1 MSNQEHEVKELIEE
15 DTQQVLPEKSMLA
28 KFVDLFG
35 GAKQFNA
42 AMAIFGPS
50 ILNVIQSQTENE
62 NPTIAMFQ
70 FGTGLITTAGN
81 FLLFKNGDPSLHC
94 RLGMFNG
101 AMKAL
106 MGCVLFG
113 VGLASTMGLE
123 EGMGVAS
130 MVYLAYC
137 AKTLASVV
145 DLFNAAAYGKEAL
158 SQGDA
163 PRVKND

>member
-1 MSNQEHEVKELIEE
+1 MSGEEGKIEE
-15 DTQQVLPEKSMLA
+15 QLNEDKLQGLPENSMLA

-70 FGTGLITTAGN
+70 LGTGLIAAAGN
-81 FLLFKNGDPSLHC
+81 FLLFKSGDPSLHC

-101 AMKAL
+101 AVKAL

-123 EGMGVAS
+123 ESMGIAS

-137 AKTLASVV
+137 TKTLASVI

-158 SQGDA
+158 GQSDE

>member
-1 MSNQEHEVKELIEE
+1 MSNQEDDLRKLIEE
-15 DTQQVLPEKSMLA
+15 DEQQGLPEKSMLA

-70 FGTGLITTAGN
+70 LGTGLIAATGN

-113 VGLASTMGLE
+113 IGLASTMGLE
-123 EGMGVAS
+123 ESMGVAS
-130 MVYLAYC
+130 LVYLAYC
-137 AKTLASVV
+137 IKTLASVF
-145 DLFNAAAYGKEAL
+145 DLFNVAAYGKEAL
-158 SQGDA
+158 SQGDS
-163 PRVKND
+163 PRIKND